1 MSYKGGRSQKQNRLW
16 TARKRRGLGQ
26 KQVAYLL
33 DTSID
38 EISRCE
44 RGVITPGLEIALG
57 LEIVYGLPV
66 RLLFKDLYKDLQ
78 SRISERVSHKES
90 LKRIYEGALGL
101 EQKLGESCTFQDL
114 LQIANLSGVDAAKIR
129 DHITHLAKKL
139 AYL

>member
-1 MSYKGGRSQKQNRLW
+1 MSYRGGRSQKQNRLW
-16 TARKRRGLGQ
+16 IARKRRGLGQ

-66 RLLFKDLYKDLQ
+66 RLLFKDLYADLQ
-78 SRISERVSHKES
+78 SRISERLSQQEP
-90 LKRIYEGALGL
+90 LKAVYEDALKS
-101 EQKLGESCTFQDL
+101 EQNLGDSCTYQDL
-114 LQIANLSGVDAAKIR
+114 LQMASISALDATKVR
-129 DHITHLAKKL
+129 DHITQLAKKL